1 MTGSIRRPRAAVAAA
16 LTGLAAVAA
25 TQAGLA
31 SPAAA
36 ADTTTHTSRPATAFT
51 YVSSRHPATSYW
63 NAPGA
68 DARVGLLSQTD
79 GGIYRSYFRVPTDG
93 LDGTTVVRARLR
105 TTQTWSWSCQGQPV
119 ALWQTGP
126 ISSATTWRTQPA
138 ALDLVATVTP
148 PGTNAACAA
157 AQAVTFDVTQAVQD
171 AADAGLPELTFAL
184 RAPNEAAVAQWHR
197 FNKTVHLDV
206 ETAAVPA
213 DPAS

>member
-16 LTGLAAVAA
+16 LTGLAAV
-25 TQAGLA
+25 
-31 SPAAA
+31 
-36 ADTTTHTSRPATAFT
+36 
-51 YVSSRHPATSYW
+51 
-63 NAPGA
+63 
-68 DARVGLLSQTD
+68 
-79 GGIYRSYFRVPTDG
+79 
-93 LDGTTVVRARLR
+93 
-105 TTQTWSWSCQGQPV
+105 
-119 ALWQTGP
+119 
-126 ISSATTWRTQPA
+126 
-138 ALDLVATVTP
+138 
-148 PGTNAACAA
+148 